1 MVISLNLAVNGLLY
15 SIANSM
21 TINKSGLYST
31 VVDWVVKHVSTP
43 LEMVAKIV
51 FIGVSL
57 NVFEQQNT

>member
-1 MVISLNLAVNGLLY
+1 
-15 SIANSM
+15 
-21 TINKSGLYST
+21 